1 MGGVEKKFIDV
12 LKIFSDSAETIDVVI
27 EEYPDDHINLLS
39 DIPQRF
45 TPVFVLN
52 KEFMQK
58 KECVRY
64 KRHTH
69 ILYRLLYNYILQKQK
84 IVARRILKQIMH
96 ENEYDV
102 IIDFSNDFAYETCAA
117 PKISWIHSSSEHNLK
132 PSHKKKF
139 EKRIRDSFRTI
150 CLGNEMM
157 EQVTR
162 IFPNISGNL
171 VRIYNPFDCSTI
183 TSLAHDVS
191 SLSDEEK
198 QLLARDYI
206 LSVGRLDERQKDF
219 STLIKAFANIAP
231 HRKEDLYVIGCGVD
245 RHMLEKLVDEERL
258 SERVKFLGVHKNP
271 YVWMKHAKLYVHSS
285 KFEGFPTVL
294 IEALILKKPIIAT
307 QCMIGPY
314 EILQGGKLGVLVNV
328 GDVQQ
333 LADSMNM
340 MLSDNNRQRKYIEN
354 ITHADSWLTQFNPEF
369 FRKEIEALIEDARK
383 KHVKTATSA
392 SG

>member
-1 MGGVEKKFIDV
+1 
-12 LKIFSDSAETIDVVI
+12 
-27 EEYPDDHINLLS
+27 
-39 DIPQRF
+39 
-45 TPVFVLN
+45 
-52 KEFMQK
+52 MQK
-58 KECVRY
+58 KEYVRY

-84 IVARRILKQIMH
+84 IVARRILKQRMC

-102 IIDFSNDFAYETCAA
+102 IIDFSNDFVYETCTA

-132 PSHKKKF
+132 PSHRKKF
-139 EKRIRDSFRTI
+139 EKRIRDSLRTI
-150 CLGNEMM
+150 CIGNEMM

-162 IFPNISGNL
+162 VFPLMSEKL
-171 VRIYNPFDCSTI
+171 VRIYNPFDFSTI
-183 TSLAHDVS
+183 KSLAHDVS
-191 SLSDEEK
+191 SLLDEEK
-198 QLLARDYI
+198 QLLEHDYI

-219 STLIKAFANIAP
+219 STLIKAFAKIAP
-231 HRKEDLYVIGCGVD
+231 HREENLYLIGGGVD
-245 RHMLEKLVDEERL
+245 RHILEKRVNEEGL
-258 SERVKFLGVHKNP
+258 SRRVKFLGVHKNP
-271 YVWMKHAKLYVHSS
+271 YIWMQHAKLYVHSS

-307 QCMIGPY
+307 QCMLGPH
-314 EILQGGKLGVLVNV
+314 EILEGGKLGILVNV

-340 MLSDNNRQRKYIEN
+340 MLSDSSVQKKYIEN
-354 ITHADSWLTQFNPEF
+354 IAHAESWLEQFSPEY
-369 FRKEIEALIEDARK
+369 FRKKVETLIEEARK